1 VPPEQLEGE
10 SGSEVGTT
18 AARETSDKKPVTRE
32 SSTRC
37 DIRLVH
43 LKEDYAREVSH
54 AYDIVHST
62 LISYK
67 Y

>member
-1 VPPEQLEGE
+1 MGPRLERQQRG
-10 SGSEVGTT
+10 
-18 AARETSDKKPVTRE
+18 KPVTRKTRSKHYRGRE